1 MKLHGRNRLRELF
14 GLDNQTDKWLRA
26 WISEVTNANWKQAE
40 DVLRQ
45 FPQAECIADNVIQ
58 FRVEPQT
65 AWIEV
70 ALSFSL
76 AVAIVCDL
84 RRTN

>member
-1 MKLHGRNRLRELF
+1 MQELS
-14 GLDNQTDKWLRA
+14 GLDDQTDKWLRA
-26 WISEVTNANWKQAE
+26 WISEVANANWKQAK

-45 FPQAECIADNVIQ
+45 FPQAKCITDNVIQ
-58 FRVEPQT
+58 FRVEPQA

-84 RRTN
+84 KRTN